1 MAEPDPDRGHV
12 DGPAPDVVA
21 FVVPGG
27 DCAVL
32 AELAESALDGVALL
46 IGSGVEG
53 GRAAAPAA
61 ALEPVLHLVRGFG
74 DGRLDPA
81 AAQVSADRGA
91 GVRLVAQDPPR
102 AGPGPA
108 RAPARDLELP
118 HQGQEGHRVVA
129 LPGAGQP
136 RQRPAPAVSEQVDLA
151 GQPAPRPAQR
161 LPVLVIL
168 LTPRGRPGVLSM
180 AGASRTGSTSAGG
193 SRRAPAACWCART
206 TVASTATIHAWPAAS
221 SHPARSR
228 PRIISQVPSPDQ
240 RRGPVLNVFHFP
252 K

>member
-151 GQPAPRPAQR
+151 GQPAPGPAQR
-161 LPVLVIL
+161 LRFLSFSSP
-168 LTPRGRPGVLSM
+168 PGGV
-180 AGASRTGSTSAGG
+180 
-193 SRRAPAACWCART
+193 PAC
-206 TVASTATIHAWPAAS
+206 SAWPAPAGPGP
-221 SHPARSR
+221 HPRAARAAPRPHAGAPAPPSRPPQPSPPGPPPRRTRRAAGPGSPPRSR
-228 PRIISQVPSPDQ
+228 PQASGGAP
-240 RRGPVLNVFHFP
+240 RR
-252 K
+252 